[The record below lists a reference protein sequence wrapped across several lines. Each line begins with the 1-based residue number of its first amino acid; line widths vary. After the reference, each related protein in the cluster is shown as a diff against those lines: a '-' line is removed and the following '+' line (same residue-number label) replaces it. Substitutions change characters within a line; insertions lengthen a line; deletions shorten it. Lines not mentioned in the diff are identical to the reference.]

1 MSIKETILATVA
13 ALVILLAT
21 GVAQA
26 DTKIN
31 LEQKISNIG
40 SGISSWLSNEIEK
53 TKAYQKKVGLLLKPN
68 SQDSFLIFLTL
79 LKRTNQMEY
88 NQAGIFNSFQLA
100 RLDVK
105 QELSIKA

>member
-53 TKAYQKKVGLLLKPN
+53 TKAYQKKSWSSTKTK
-68 SQDSFLIFLTL
+68 LTGFFSDFPDL
-79 LKRTNQMEY
+79 TKK
-88 NQAGIFNSFQLA
+88 
-100 RLDVK
+100 D
-105 QELSIKA
+105 